1 MFLGPPAIAL
11 ALAVAFAHHPE
22 FLDAAGASLAYFMVF
37 YWVAIIPVSVIA
49 ARRRPPPPPRL
60 RARLV
65 LALAGLAVMYLLF
78 WWGGLGAGAALVTM
92 AALPRA
98 DWIASRS

>member
-1 MFLGPPAIAL
+1 MFLGPPAV

-22 FLDAAGASLAYFMVF
+22 FLDAAGASLAYFMIF
-37 YWVAIIPVSVIA
+37 YWVAIIPWSVIA

-65 LALAGLAVMYLLF
+65 LAIAGLAVMYLLF